1 MVLYDYTSDYDLQGI
16 IDVMELLCGN
26 VDFLNDPTEI
36 QQIAHIAKSIHLAKK
51 ENPKSNTA
59 TLESQIDSIVSRLH
73 NIR

>member
-16 IDVMELLCGN
+16 IDVMELHCGN

-36 QQIAHIAKSIHLAKK
+36 QQIENITKSIHLAKK
-51 ENPKSNTA
+51 EDPKSNIA